1 LVFASDRSGNF
12 ELYELTPATRE
23 VKRLTESRA
32 QNGSPQYSPDGQY
45 LLFDSNRDGNYDVYR
60 LNLGT
65 GGLTQLTR
73 GERPAFNGDPS
84 WRP

>member
-1 LVFASDRSGNF
+1 
-12 ELYELTPATRE
+12 LTLATQG